1 MLTYT
6 LDREAGPLYEAL
18 YRGIRGDIL
27 EGRLMPGEKLP
38 SKRALADHLK
48 ISKVT
53 VETAYAQLV
62 AEGYIRS
69 QEKVGY
75 FVEAVEQGQAPAY
88 RRALELPK
96 ACLGGGF
103 YGQQPAG
110 GGLSLFRLGQASAGG
125 ASGLRSGA
133 SGAGAAWRRLC
144 APPGHCGL
152 SVWIP
157 LHDRLSGS
165 DSGGS
170 GHGLSV

>member
-27 EGRLMPGEKLP
+27 EGRLTPGEKLP

-75 FVEAVEQGQAPAY
+75 FVEAV
-88 RRALELPK
+88 
-96 ACLGGGF
+96 
-103 YGQQPAG
+103 
-110 GGLSLFRLGQASAGG
+110 
-125 ASGLRSGA
+125 
-133 SGAGAAWRRLC
+133 
-144 APPGHCGL
+144 
-152 SVWIP
+152 
-157 LHDRLSGS
+157 
-165 DSGGS
+165 
-170 GHGLSV
+170 

>member
-75 FVEAVEQGQAPAY
+75 FVEAVEQGKEYQA
-88 RRALELPK
+88 
-96 ACLGGGF
+96 
-103 YGQQPAG
+103 
-110 GGLSLFRLGQASAGG
+110 
-125 ASGLRSGA
+125 
-133 SGAGAAWRRLC
+133 
-144 APPGHCGL
+144 
-152 SVWIP
+152 
-157 LHDRLSGS
+157 
-165 DSGGS
+165 
-170 GHGLSV
+170 